1 MKAVILKTFGPAENL
16 EYTEKEIPV
25 MGSEEVLI
33 QIRSIS
39 INPIDVK
46 VRAGQRPAFKDK
58 LPLILGW
65 DIAGDVVSTGKNVQN
80 LKAGDRVFGMIC
92 FPNPGNAYA
101 EFTVAP
107 AKDLALIPDNVD
119 YAIASCAGIAAL
131 TALQALRNFVPVQAK
146 QRVLVHAAAGG
157 VGHFSIQLAKH
168 FGAYVIGTASASNK
182 DFVLS
187 LGADECIDY
196 KTTVFEDQV
205 KDIDLVIDTI
215 GGDYIER
222 SLKTMKPGA
231 TIVSIP
237 SILNT
242 QVAALAQAQGKHG
255 YPLLVKQNTED
266 LNFIAELLG
275 KGILKPFI
283 SHVFAFDEMIAAH
296 QQIESGKTRGKI
308 VVSF

>member
-1 MKAVILKTFGPAENL
+1 MKAIILKTFGPAENL
-16 EYTEKEIPV
+16 TYIEKEVPIA
-25 MGSEEVLI
+25 GSEEVLI
-33 QIRSIS
+33 RTRSIS

-46 VRAGQRPAFKDK
+46 IRAGQRPAFKDK

-65 DIAGDVVSTGKNVQN
+65 DIAGDVVSAGKNVKEF
-80 LKAGDRVFGMIC
+80 KAGDRVFGMIC

-107 AKDLALIPDNVD
+107 AKDLAIIPVNIG
-119 YAIASCAGIAAL
+119 YAEAACSGIAAL
-131 TALQALRNFVPVQAK
+131 TALQALRNFAPVQPH

-157 VGHFSIQLAKH
+157 VGHFAIQLAKY
-168 FGAYVIGTASASNK
+168 FDAYVIGTASASNNN
-182 DFVLS
+182 FVLN

-196 KTTVFEDQV
+196 KATIFEDAA

-215 GGDYIER
+215 GGNYIQR

-237 SILNT
+237 SILNAEVT
-242 QVAALAQAQGKHG
+242 QLAEADGKHG

-266 LNFIAELLG
+266 LNFIADLLS

-283 SHVFAFDEMIAAH
+283 SHVFSFDEMVAAH
-296 QQIESGKTRGKI
+296 LQIESGKTQGKI